1 MKTLYSHVILC
12 HVISAVFGSLIQ
24 RAFSGVFKMPD
35 GKSVISASGLSFRYE
50 GASSDAVG
58 NVNLDISAGDFVC
71 VLGRNGSG
79 KSTFGKLLNALL
91 SPTSGALTVCGQAC
105 KTEDD
110 AYMLRRKCGMV
121 FQNPDNQLVATIVEE
136 DVAFG
141 PENLGL
147 PPEEIQSRVEWA
159 LKTVGMWEHRKS
171 APHLLSGG
179 QKQRIAIAGVI
190 AMRPEVIVFDE
201 STSML
206 DPVGR
211 SEIIRV
217 AKELNKNNGVTVV
230 WITHFMDEAALADRV
245 LVMDSGTVVM
255 DGTPREVFSRVDDIE
270 KYGLESPDTAI
281 LARKLR
287 DAGIDIPLGIITVDE
302 MEVELCRLKP

>member
-1 MKTLYSHVILC
+1 
-12 HVISAVFGSLIQ
+12 
-24 RAFSGVFKMPD
+24 MPN
-35 GKSVISASGLSFRYE
+35 GNNVISASGLSFRYE
-50 GASSDAVG
+50 GASRDAVS
-58 NVNLDISAGDFVC
+58 DIDLSVSAGDFVC

-79 KSTFGKLLNALL
+79 KSTLGKLLNALI
-91 SPTSGALTVCGQAC
+91 SPSSGALTVCGLTC

-110 AYMLRRKCGMV
+110 AYQIRRKCGMV

-147 PPEEIQSRVEWA
+147 PPEEIQSRVAWA
-159 LKTVGMWEHRKS
+159 LKTVGMAEHKKS

-179 QKQRIAIAGVI
+179 QKQRVAIAGVI

-211 SEIIRV
+211 AEVMRV
-217 AKELNKNNGVTVV
+217 ARDLNRESGVTVV

-245 LVMDSGTVVM
+245 LVMDSGAIVM
-255 DGTPREVFSRVDDIE
+255 DGTPREVFSRIDDIE

-281 LARKLR
+281 LAQKLR
-287 DAGIDIPLGIITVDE
+287 DAGIDIPQGIITVDE